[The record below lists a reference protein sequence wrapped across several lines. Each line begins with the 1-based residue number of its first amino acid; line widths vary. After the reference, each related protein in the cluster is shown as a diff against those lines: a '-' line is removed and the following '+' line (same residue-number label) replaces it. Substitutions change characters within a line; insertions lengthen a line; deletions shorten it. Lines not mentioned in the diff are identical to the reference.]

1 MITAPSIPVAD
12 ASAEVDELRRLV
24 KRRERELDEMSA
36 DLERAESDARDYE
49 HQLHEALAQVERMDE
64 RLEHLSTKPFRPD
77 VKRMDAGDW
86 THASSICVCDAC
98 GYQYWEH
105 AHVPGY
111 EWVHRLC
118 DGRLVKL

>member
-1 MITAPSIPVAD
+1 MISAPDVPVSDQVAN
-12 ASAEVDELRRLV
+12 
-24 KRRERELDEMSA
+24 
-36 DLERAESDARDYE
+36 LERR
-49 HQLHEALAQVERMDE
+49 VE
-64 RLEHLSTKPFRPD
+64 RLEAENDRLSDRLDSAEADACDFESKYEWAVDKIDRLESEHDADRRKPYRPD

-111 EWVHRLC
+111 EWYT
-118 DGRLVKL
+118 GSATEGW